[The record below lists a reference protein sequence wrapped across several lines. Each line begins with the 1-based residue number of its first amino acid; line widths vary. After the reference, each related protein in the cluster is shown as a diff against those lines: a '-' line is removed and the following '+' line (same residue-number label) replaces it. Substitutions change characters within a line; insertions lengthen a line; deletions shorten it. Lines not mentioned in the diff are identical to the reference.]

1 MSTRFPRNARPAPSS
16 GRGIALIEVLV
27 AMLVFS
33 LGVLA
38 LVGLQGAMVRAQTDA
53 KVRTDA
59 SYLANEVIGKM
70 WADPV
75 NFAQFNDTTCANQ
88 TACQE
93 WKNKVAALLPTGVGK
108 VEIDDVVG
116 EDKTKDVTVTITW
129 QLPNGEEHRHETHT
143 TIAKAG
149 A

>member
-1 MSTRFPRNARPAPSS
+1 MYTRLPRSARLMRSQEH
-16 GRGIALIEVLV
+16 GVALIEVLV

-75 NFAQFNDTTCANQ
+75 NFTQFDDTTCANQ

-93 WKNKVAALLPTGVGK
+93 WKNKVALLLPTGVGT
-108 VEIDDVVG
+108 VEV
-116 EDKTKDVTVTITW
+116 EDAIAGDVTVTITW
-129 QLPNGEEHRHETHT
+129 QLPNGEAHSHATHT

-149 A
+149 T

>member
-16 GRGIALIEVLV
+16 SRGIALIEVLV

-59 SYLANEVIGKM
+59 SYLASEVVGKM
-70 WADPV
+70 WANPTD
-75 NFAQFNDTTCANQ
+75 FTKFDDTTCANQ

-93 WKNKVAALLPTGVGK
+93 WKDKVATLLPTGVGSVD
-108 VEIDDVVG
+108 VEDATTG
-116 EDKTKDVTVTITW
+116 DVTVTITW
-129 QLPNGEEHRHETHT
+129 RLPNGEEHRHETHT